1 MQVNHAGEEKDDI
14 QPNAPE
20 IDEQYLDE
28 LRGYRHDLLA
38 LQNEQ
43 ITSYDKAILSL
54 SGGALGITVAF
65 ADKFGG
71 GVPVVTWAL
80 LASWG
85 AFSMAIGFNVISYLF
100 SSYDME
106 AEVEKVRLSIQ
117 AGGTEFRSGN
127 RWRRA
132 TQGVNVLALFAFI
145 VGVGLFGYHAHTM
158 MKASL
163 AAEVSHDDRQERSV
177 ETDTDQ

>member
-1 MQVNHAGEEKDDI
+1 MVNHVDGETDDAGSGVSK
-14 QPNAPE
+14 

-43 ITSYDKAILSL
+43 ISSYDKAILSL

-71 GVPVVTWAL
+71 DIPVVTWAL

-85 AFSMAIGFNVISYLF
+85 AFSTAIGFNVISYLF

-106 AEVEKVRLSIQ
+106 AEVEKVRSSIQ
-117 AGGTEFRSGN
+117 TGGTEFRSGN
-127 RWRRA
+127 RWRSA
-132 TQGVNVLALFAFI
+132 TQYTNVLALLAFM

-158 MKASL
+158 MKTSL
-163 AAEVSHDDRQERSV
+163 ATEESYDDRQKRSA
-177 ETDTDQ
+177 ETDADQ

>member
-1 MQVNHAGEEKDDI
+1 MQVDHEDGETDVN
-14 QPNAPE
+14 QPGIPE
-20 IDEQYLDE
+20 VDERYLDE
-28 LRGYRHDLLA
+28 LRGYRHDLLT

-54 SGGALGITVAF
+54 SGGALGITIAF

-71 GVPVVTWAL
+71 DVPIVTWAL

-85 AFSMAIGFNVISYLF
+85 AFSTAIGFNVISYLF

-106 AEVEKVRLSIQ
+106 AEVEKVRSSIQ

-127 RWRRA
+127 GWRSA
-132 TQGVNVLALFAFI
+132 TQIVNVLALLAFI

-158 MKASL
+158 MRSSL
-163 AAEVSHDDRQERSV
+163 AAEVSQNDRQERSV